1 MCLGTLCD
9 GGAPAAMTY
18 EGGQRNCDLDRDHR
32 GVHTDVPTYTCSY
45 RRTGSAQFMPG
56 TWNPGPLRGR
66 ADVPELLAL
75 AVRPGRRQGGD
86 LSSALNPRSRLL
98 FDERLCNYI
107 CWTGSGDGLDRIP
120 ELW

>member
-9 GGAPAAMTY
+9 GGAPAAMAY

-56 TWNPGPLRGR
+56 TWNPGTLRGR
-66 ADVPELLAL
+66 ADVPKLLAL
-75 AVRPGRRQGGD
+75 AVWLKAAGAAARRG
-86 LSSALNPRSRLL
+86 S
-98 FDERLCNYI
+98 FI
-107 CWTGSGDGLDRIP
+107 CAEPQIKIGL
-120 ELW
+120 